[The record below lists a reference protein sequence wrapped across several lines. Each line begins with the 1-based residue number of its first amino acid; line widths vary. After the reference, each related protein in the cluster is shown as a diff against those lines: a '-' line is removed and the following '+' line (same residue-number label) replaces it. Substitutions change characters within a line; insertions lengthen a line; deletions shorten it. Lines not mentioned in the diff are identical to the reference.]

1 MKFLV
6 TGGAG
11 FIGSAVVRHLINN
24 LRHEV
29 VHIDKLT
36 YAGNLNNLTDI
47 SHNPNYSFCKGDICS
62 RELVNNL
69 FIEYEF
75 DTVINFAA
83 ESHVDRSIMDSS
95 PFLKSNILGTSNI
108 LEHSMLHGIDKFIQI
123 STDEV
128 YGSIKK
134 GHFTEQSSLKPNSPY
149 ASSKASADMICRAF
163 HATYDLPIIIT
174 RCTNN
179 YGPYQFPE
187 KLIPLIINNA
197 TKGVS
202 IPLYGDGKNVRDWI
216 YVDDHCSAIW
226 TILKNGRIG
235 QTYLVGADAER
246 TNLQTICSI
255 CSLMDKMM
263 SESVKF
269 IEDRAGH
276 DLRYAI
282 DGSKLRDELGW
293 KPNYTFLGG
302 MSETITYY
310 KKKYNLLL

>member
-1 MKFLV
+1 MV
-6 TGGAG
+6 ATH
-11 FIGSAVVRHLINN
+11 S
-24 LRHEV
+24 
-29 VHIDKLT
+29 
-36 YAGNLNNLTDI
+36 
-47 SHNPNYSFCKGDICS
+47 
-62 RELVNNL
+62 
-69 FIEYEF
+69 
-75 DTVINFAA
+75 
-83 ESHVDRSIMDSS
+83 
-95 PFLKSNILGTSNI
+95 I
-108 LEHSMLHGIDKFIQI
+108 LETCKDRDIRLHHI

-128 YGSIKK
+128 YGEVL
-134 GHFTEQSSLKPNSPY
+134 GLERFTENSHYNPKNPY
-149 ASSKASADMICRAF
+149 SATKAASDFLVKSYVNTHELRA
-163 HATYDLPIIIT
+163 TISN
-174 RCTNN
+174 CSNN
-179 YGPYQFPE
+179 YGPNQHDE
-187 KLIPLIINNA
+187 KLVPTVIRHLLKNELVPVYG
-197 TKGVS
+197 KGE
-202 IPLYGDGKNVRDWI
+202 NVRDWI